1 MNERTRGYVKVA
13 ATGRARFFRPCA
25 GRWTGGSVEVS
36 VAAAPGWY
44 RAVCEFTDSGP
55 FVELG
60 RRVDPVA
67 EAYRLNDLGAQTSRA
82 RTRKPGVAGYQ
93 HMEDMANAA
102 PSRPSCRGLPCSRA
116 GRQASI
122 GTTSSCTSG
131 GAFG

>member
-1 MNERTRGYVKVA
+1 MTERTRGYVKVA

-60 RRVDPVA
+60 RSVDPVA
-67 EAYRLNDLGAQTSRA
+67 EAYRLNDLGAQASRA

-102 PSRPSCRGLPCSRA
+102 LDAR
-116 GRQASI
+116 RQAQRHFARVLLSD
-122 GTTSSCTSG
+122 G
-131 GAFG
+131 GVA